1 MNSNST
7 MKNKLTIITTIL
19 LVLITAC
26 DTVVLDGYRARLSV
40 LNKTKDILF
49 FFEQYD
55 GQPSER
61 FNINQNHVFDEGMRF
76 RLCILDSDLPI
87 SYEQLVQK
95 YYDEKPN
102 AKLLFIYY
110 DTKTGQRD
118 TLVKTI
124 FDMEVSIRESTASV
138 NDEIA
143 CYYTEYDLLFKGR
156 DDK

>member
-1 MNSNST
+1 
-7 MKNKLTIITTIL
+7 MKSKLPIITTIL
-19 LVLITAC
+19 LGLITAC

-61 FNINQNHVFDEGMRF
+61 FNINQNHVFDEGMTF
-76 RLCILDSDLPI
+76 PLCVLDSDLPI

-95 YYDEKPN
+95 YNDEKPN

-118 TLVKTI
+118 TLVKVIT
-124 FDMEVSIRESTASV
+124 DMEISIRETTASV
-138 NDEIA
+138 DDERD
-143 CYYTEYDLLFKGR
+143 CYLTEYNLLFRGR
-156 DDK
+156 EDN